1 MHFLLLLQSGRRN
14 RISKFIF
21 RSAEALLL
29 KGSVLLDLK
38 RYTDAT
44 SHFREALMVAP
55 HHYELHKYKFYI
67 LKTLKNWQASFM
79 DCFFFHG
86 NLEVSIICRQKGK
99 NFVDDFFLWSPTPMV

>member
-1 MHFLLLLQSGRRN
+1 M
-14 RISKFIF
+14 KFSVLHF

-55 HHYELHKYKFYI
+55 HHYELHK
-67 LKTLKNWQASFM
+67 
-79 DCFFFHG
+79 
-86 NLEVSIICRQKGK
+86 
-99 NFVDDFFLWSPTPMV
+99 